1 MATKTFKEICVEYAH
16 QLGKGLPIT
25 PAEMCN
31 AVIMY
36 LNAQIT
42 EMQGITTA
50 LQTAVTE
57 AESSAT
63 EALNTANGV
72 SETVNAL
79 PKVPKPT
86 TSDNGK
92 VIGVQSGVYALVE
105 QSGGEAPSNMV
116 TTDTIQTIL
125 ANKGFKSNIYSNK
138 FLYTGNYSDDVLE
151 KLLRDES
158 ITGDDANYNE
168 FSADGMTCGM
178 YRYTNGGTK
187 LESVGMSLYEPAS
200 FSPTDYGNANVT
212 FYVSCIEVEKYTNA
226 AKSQTAKY
234 QLEYPN
240 KEGVIALVS
249 DIPSTDNFVTTNT
262 EQNITATKTFNDI
275 KVGSYVLTSEGFE
288 YSGANLVRYSG
299 SGREIRY
306 GLSGYN
312 STVIGSNVKLNSDFN
327 TSYINCTSNNIIL
340 GNSNTAIN
348 ILGTRLT
355 YNGADIGS
363 SSGGK
368 LYNHYISCT
377 VTGIG
382 IASAL
387 KIYFNFISTS
397 GTVLTDM
404 YDLAE
409 AIKNQFLSCKGNL
422 AYSVGGDSAIPI
434 YITSDGSN
442 ISMGYITQGTNN
454 SGEETLTALDTFN
467 FSDRVNEI

>member
-1 MATKTFKEICVEYAH
+1 MATKSFKEICVEYAH
-16 QLGKGLPIT
+16 QLGKGLPLT

-50 LQTAVTE
+50 LQTAVSE

-63 EALNTANGV
+63 EAINKADDV

-79 PKVPKPT
+79 PKVPTPT

-105 QSGGEAPSNMV
+105 QSGGEAPANMV
-116 TTDTIQTIL
+116 TTDTAQTISGNKYFKY
-125 ANKGFKSNIYSNK
+125 AGFEYNNKITIRNNDTPMYGVGFPNKGAGAYTFALTDDIPEVPEPTASDNGKVIGVENGAYALVEQSGGEAPANMVTTDTKQTVTAQKTYIVDDSIIAQFSDGQGNFIDIGRTEINMNGFRYAPNK
-138 FLYTGNYSDDVLE
+138 FGTMP
-151 KLLRDES
+151 
-158 ITGDDANYNE
+158 
-168 FSADGMTCGM
+168 SAMI
-178 YRYTNGGTK
+178 
-187 LESVGMSLYEPAS
+187 
-200 FSPTDYGNANVT
+200 NV
-212 FYVSCIEVEKYTNA
+212 
-226 AKSQTAKY
+226 
-234 QLEYPN
+234 PN
-240 KEGVIALVS
+240 KAGTLALTD
-249 DIPSTDNFVTTNT
+249 DIPDVTNLVTTNT
-262 EQNITATKTFNDI
+262 EQNITATKNFSII
-275 KVGSYVLTSEGFE
+275 KCGE
-288 YSGANLVRYSG
+288 YSIQNNGFFYSTFEILRYSVSSQTIQLG
-299 SGREIRY
+299 HSA
-306 GLSGYN
+306 YN
-312 STVIGSNVKLNSDFN
+312 V
-327 TSYINCTSNNIIL
+327 NIVGKTL
-340 GNSNTAIN
+340 K
-348 ILGTRLT
+348 
-355 YNGADIGS
+355 YNGKDIGP

-382 IASAL
+382 ITSAL

-404 YDLAE
+404 NDLSE

-442 ISMGYITQGTNN
+442 ISMGYITQETNN
-454 SGEETLTALDTFN
+454 SGEEALTALDTFH
-467 FSDRVNEI
+467 FSDSVNEI